1 MKNLILFQNKIYN
14 LTKFHYK
21 NSLNYR
27 NIINNLNFTNFKKEI
42 SSIPF
47 LPAKLFKT
55 LTLKSIP
62 DKKIF
67 KILKS
72 SGTSS
77 GKPSIIYLDR
87 KNAQRQTLCKRTF
100 RNV

>member
-62 DKKIF
+62 DNM
-67 KILKS
+67 S
-72 SGTSS
+72 SIPLIET
-77 GKPSIIYLDR
+77 PL
-87 KNAQRQTLCKRTF
+87 AL
-100 RNV
+100 RNLEGIASRGSP